1 MMILNEQ
8 DRESCGRA
16 GGQVIPSA
24 AKEPTR
30 VQRLNDARRMRA
42 ARIRAGALD
51 DTGQAFPIVIVHT
64 HHRAATNFEYHTN
77 THTVNADSSESR
89 AM

>member
-1 MMILNEQ
+1 
-8 DRESCGRA
+8 
-16 GGQVIPSA
+16 
-24 AKEPTR
+24 
-30 VQRLNDARRMRA
+30 
-42 ARIRAGALD
+42 
-51 DTGQAFPIVIVHT
+51 VIVHT